1 MTTEGQSPEEV
12 SGQAA
17 FWILASLAAAAVVL
31 PSTSIR
37 MAGRDLFGG
46 NIDLVRCVPGV
57 SLLDGI
63 CDLVFLSINTY
74 RVLKEPKPVQ
84 RIRRALPKASVVAAK
99 MMLSIFT
106 VFPQTIKAF
115 SLKGVPA
122 TQFCA
127 FVFFF
132 ASTTRLLIDL
142 CGLEPEEPFTPP
154 DAGGNELDVIILLVL
169 LFQAPFQLW
178 IWHNITISVKFQL
191 SDAFYHVCTYSS
203 LVCSLLLILQLLT
216 WLLYVVWRRRFDI
229 SASPYVVPVRA
240 LWLFII
246 SLAAVRKPAR
256 HEDRQ
261 SESQATVPPVPD
273 NTDRWV
279 QAAGSMIC
287 AILLS
292 IIVAKVLNLIG
303 KLFVPPTETTEANE
317 VMTEVGEVCPVD
329 DRQQDTEAVKEEDQP
344 LVEQSGSRLGR
355 LGVAIDRWLV
365 RFLFMDTTAD
375 VCITLTVFNLITTI
389 IYYLVY
395 FDGTGTV
402 NPEWTSVLG

>member
-37 MAGRDLFGG
+37 MTGRDLFGG

-63 CDLVFLSINTY
+63 CDLVFLSISTY
-74 RVLKEPKPVQ
+74 RVLREPKPVQ
-84 RIRRALPKASVVAAK
+84 RVRRALPKVSVVAAK
-99 MMLSIFT
+99 LMLSIFT

-142 CGLEPEEPFTPP
+142 CGLEPKEPFTPP
-154 DAGGNELDVIILLVL
+154 DAGGNDLDVIILLVL

-178 IWHNITISVKFQL
+178 IWHNIIISVKFQL
-191 SDAFYHVCTYSS
+191 SDAFYHV
-203 LVCSLLLILQLLT
+203 LT
-216 WLLYVVWRRRFDI
+216 WLLYVALRRRFDI

-240 LWLFII
+240 FWLFII
-246 SLAAVRKPAR
+246 SLAAVRRPDR

-273 NTDRWV
+273 KMDKWV

-287 AILLS
+287 AILFS
-292 IIVAKVLNLIG
+292 IIVAKALNLIG
-303 KLFVPPTETTEANE
+303 KLFVPQTETTEANE
-317 VMTEVGEVCPVD
+317 AMTEAGEVRPVD
-329 DRQQDTEAVKEEDQP
+329 DHQQDTEAVKEEEKP
-344 LVEQSGSRLGR
+344 PVERSGSRLGR
-355 LGVAIDRWLV
+355 LGVTVDRWLV
-365 RFLFMDTTAD
+365 RFLLMDTTAD
-375 VCITLTVFNLITTI
+375 ISITLTIFNLITTV

-395 FDGTGTV
+395 FDGTGTI